1 MIVVLSVFL
10 DIVFFQAEDGI
21 RDLVRSRGLG
31 DVYKRQTPASVE
43 VVNVSS
49 PDVVIASA
57 SIVPAQVAQLGF
69 TISAL
74 VKEIAVKEGDK
85 VQAGQPLIV
94 LDTSELEFAVMAAES
109 AYQSAS
115 INAELQDADRVK
127 VVNKNTGRVT
137 YVSLPHEVQLK
148 AESKA
153 AQALSALDVAK
164 ANLAL
169 GTLNAPFNGAVASIN
184 VIPGELVQV
193 DQAILTLAT
202 LNDLQIE
209 TTDLSER
216 DIARVKIGQGVTIY
230 IEALDVTIT
239 GKVIRISPI
248 SKTVG
253 GDVVYPVTIKLD
265 EQPEGLLW
273 GMTAEVEI
281 KTIP

>member
-1 MIVVLSVFL
+1 MKRFAWSTVLILTIMLTACGSPTPSAVSP
-10 DIVFFQAEDGI
+10 AP
-21 RDLVRSRGLG
+21 
-31 DVYKRQTPASVE
+31 PASVE
-43 VVNVSS
+43 VVNISS

-230 IEALDVTIT
+230 IEALDMTIT

-248 SKTVG
+248 SETVG

-265 EQPEGLLW
+265 DQPEGLLW

>member
-1 MIVVLSVFL
+1 M
-10 DIVFFQAEDGI
+10 
-21 RDLVRSRGLG
+21 
-31 DVYKRQTPASVE
+31 KRFAWSTILILAIMLTACGSPTPSAVSPAPSASVE
-43 VVNVSS
+43 VVNISS

-169 GTLNAPFNGAVASIN
+169 GTLNAPFNGAVASIS

-230 IEALDVTIT
+230 IEALDLTIT

-248 SKTVG
+248 SETVG

>member
-1 MIVVLSVFL
+1 MKHIIWSLILALTIMLTACGSPTQIAVSP
-10 DIVFFQAEDGI
+10 A
-21 RDLVRSRGLG
+21 
-31 DVYKRQTPASVE
+31 TPASVE
-43 VVNVSS
+43 IVNVSS
-49 PDVVIASA
+49 ADVVIASA
-57 SIVPAQVAQLGF
+57 VVAPVQVTRLGF

-74 VKEIAVKEGDK
+74 VKDISVKEGDK
-85 VQAGQPLIV
+85 VQAGQSLIV
-94 LDTSELEFAVMAAES
+94 LDTPELEFAVVAAEA

-127 VVNKNTGRVT
+127 LFNEKTRK
-137 YVSLPHEVQLK
+137 YYFVSLPLEVQLK

-153 AQALSALDVAK
+153 AQSQAALEVAK
-164 ANLAL
+164 LNLAL
-169 GTLNAPFNGAVASIN
+169 GTLLAPFDGVVASIN
-184 VIPGELVQV
+184 LIPGELVQANQV
-193 DQAILTLAT
+193 VITLAS

-216 DIARVKIGQGVTIY
+216 DIAHVKIGQSVNVY

-265 EQPEGLLW
+265 DQPEGLLW

>member
-1 MIVVLSVFL
+1 MKRIIWSMVLILTIMLTACGNS
-10 DIVFFQAEDGI
+10 
-21 RDLVRSRGLG
+21 
-31 DVYKRQTPASVE
+31 TPPAVSPATATPVE

-57 SIVPAQVAQLGF
+57 SAVPVQVAELGF

-74 VKEIAVKEGDK
+74 VKEITVKEGDK

-94 LDTSELEFAVMAAES
+94 LDTSELEFAVVAAES

-115 INAELQDADRVK
+115 INAELQDADRVM
-127 VVNKNTGRVT
+127 VVNKNTGHIT

-153 AQALSALDVAK
+153 AQAQAVLDVAK

-169 GTLNAPFNGAVASIN
+169 GTLSAPFDGEIVSIN
-184 VIPGELVQV
+184 IIPGELVQV

-216 DIARVKIGQGVTIY
+216 DIARVKIGQSVNVY

-265 EQPEGLLW
+265 EQPDGLLW